1 MQAYMLEKTDH
12 PGKYM
17 RLDQNKKPTLS
28 GDISRALQFET
39 IDKAK
44 KFLETNVK
52 ANRRAEWATVSI
64 EVRELLHP
72 MSTRSATNVKGKLP
86 DESDDEFHAN
96 KVLQR
101 SKNTTVLAQET
112 DSGVLLCRARQ
123 KNVEVPG
130 LDPFD
135 WQAFYENIEGTLE
148 ALRAY
153 RTRLIEKL
161 HLLDAELCDL
171 FHACEFFQYDLYRG
185 YKLYAMIRERRIW
198 RRFCKNELQLT
209 AKLLS
214 MQPWEIVNGGMET
227 AAAEVQQQYYIPR
240 ALPELFGA
248 ENGKMCKYDT
258 QKEGKMCKV

>member
-1 MQAYMLEKTDH
+1 MQAYMLEKTDR
-12 PGKYM
+12 PGKFM

-28 GDISRALQFET
+28 GDISRALRFET
-39 IDKAK
+39 RDKAK

-52 ANRRAEWATVSI
+52 ADRRSDWTTVMVEVKELTRNRTDKK
-64 EVRELLHP
+64 
-72 MSTRSATNVKGKLP
+72 TKGKLL
-86 DESDDEFHAN
+86 DETDDEFHAD

-112 DSGVLLCRARQ
+112 DNGVLLCRARQ
-123 KNVEVPG
+123 MNINVPG

-135 WQAFYENIEGTLE
+135 WEAFYENIEGTLE
-148 ALRAY
+148 ALKEY
-153 RTRLIEKL
+153 RTKLIEKL

-198 RRFCKNELQLT
+198 RRFCKNELQLAT
-209 AKLLS
+209 KLLS
-214 MQPWEIVNGGMET
+214 MKPWEIVNEGMEI
-227 AAAEVQQQYYIPR
+227 AAAEVRQQYYVPR

-248 ENGKMCKYDT
+248 EKSKKAKNIEDWEAMK
-258 QKEGKMCKV
+258 CKV